1 MIRAMDSFQQDCG
14 EILLQLFPMDIVN
27 MSISMIFLGRIL
39 FIVMKSKKC
48 QPQIPIRHC
57 RNL

>member
-27 MSISMIFLGRIL
+27 MSISMIFWVEFSLL
-39 FIVMKSKKC
+39 
-48 QPQIPIRHC
+48 
-57 RNL
+57 